1 MSHRHSP
8 KIDMHPD
15 EVIIHLRP
23 RPLAAFLDERLT
35 TANPDPG
42 DDEPTLPLSHPV
54 RASAGRA
61 HRDTADR
68 AGGLADALARAAPH
82 SRLCLNRPIS
92 RSDSAARHGGRWHFA
107 VPPRAASVSKGMVR
121 SSPGQFRQWIIAR
134 QRYSGPVV
142 RSAAASRLS
151 PAPAAVAGAA
161 SPGKRALFPLASR
174 DAKIQQYQ

>member
-1 MSHRHSP
+1 
-8 KIDMHPD
+8 MHPD

-82 SRLCLNRPIS
+82 SRLCLNRPASIIDKPIRS
-92 RSDSAARHGGRWHFA
+92 R
-107 VPPRAASVSKGMVR
+107 
-121 SSPGQFRQWIIAR
+121 
-134 QRYSGPVV
+134 GP
-142 RSAAASRLS
+142 SQ
-151 PAPAAVAGAA
+151 G
-161 SPGKRALFPLASR
+161 PLAFRGASLGS
-174 DAKIQQYQ
+174 IGFE